1 MFIGGN
7 KKMDIKWDV
16 SKLTASQKRIADFI
30 EKNGEHV
37 LYYTE
42 TEIAKSLGVSNAT
55 ISRFWKNI
63 GFDNFKSFKATIKD
77 QEMVSPENKLKN
89 SLLQIQQKKLQ
100 VHEHLLSM
108 TKSQLVNTLESLD
121 VEKFKEAIT
130 LMSQCRRLYIHAPSS
145 AEGLGILMKH
155 RLARFGL
162 DIEILPKSGHEIFES
177 LMHFRK
183 EDVVFIFG
191 FVSMNREASVLL
203 DYAKKVNY
211 KTIIVTD
218 CLISDFQDSG
228 DYVFYSNRGELGEF
242 HSMIAP
248 TFLIENFILGIG
260 QQLEKQSL
268 RNLEKLS
275 ELRQQY
281 KDQLPRLK

>member
-1 MFIGGN
+1 
-7 KKMDIKWDV
+7 MDIKWDV